1 MRDRGAGESSGAK
14 QKAMSVKSF
23 TVSTSLAAA
32 SLAATMS
39 LAVAQTPAPAGAHS
53 YAPAGAQRPRIEV
66 NPRPQLHRRCVDWY
80 VLQYRPSG
88 TVLFPEQHCWW
99 VRG

>member
-1 MRDRGAGESSGAK
+1 
-14 QKAMSVKSF
+14 MSVKSS
-23 TVSTSLAAA
+23 TVSTSLAAV
-32 SLAATMS
+32 SFAAAMS
-39 LAVAQTPAPAGAHS
+39 LAVAQTPAPAGARS
-53 YAPAGAQRPRIEV
+53 SAPSGAQRPRIEV
-66 NPRPQLHRRCVDWY
+66 NPRPLLYRHCVDWY

>member
-1 MRDRGAGESSGAK
+1 
-14 QKAMSVKSF
+14 MSVKSF
-23 TVSTSLAAA
+23 IVIA
-32 SLAATMS
+32 SLAALSFTGGMS
-39 LAVAQTPAPAGAHS
+39 SAAAQTQPPARTRPH
-53 YAPAGAQRPRIEV
+53 PRIEV
-66 NPRPQLHRRCVDWY
+66 NPRPLIHRRCADWY

>member
-1 MRDRGAGESSGAK
+1 
-14 QKAMSVKSF
+14 MSVKSF
-23 TVSTSLAAA
+23 TVSTSLAAV
-32 SLAATMS
+32 SFAAAMS
-39 LAVAQTPAPAGAHS
+39 LAVAQTPAPAGVRSSAPSGAH
-53 YAPAGAQRPRIEV
+53 RPRIEI
-66 NPRPQLHRRCVDWY
+66 NPRPLLHRRCVDWY

>member
-1 MRDRGAGESSGAK
+1 
-14 QKAMSVKSF
+14 MSVNSF
-23 TVSTSLAAA
+23 IVIA
-32 SLAATMS
+32 SLAAVS
-39 LAVAQTPAPAGAHS
+39 LSGALSSAAAQIQPPAQTGGP
-53 YAPAGAQRPRIEV
+53 YAATRPYPRIEV
-66 NPRPQLHRRCVDWY
+66 NPRPLLYRRCVDWY